1 MAIKK
6 SDFERIAD
14 NLYIQ
19 KDYSKNK
26 PTKFLIDF
34 TYQRKR
40 YRKVITID
48 NPLWDKRT
56 RINEAKK
63 RLQKYKEQVVQ
74 GKRPNEK
81 ITIERLFDLYIK
93 NQPDTAWNRKKA
105 DYFRQYVQPHLGHIR
120 VAQLKPFEIE
130 SLLKKMEKEGYKPR
144 TRKLVL
150 EVLKPLYKFAQINAI
165 VSEDPTKF
173 INVKIPP
180 QKKIVIDAANKLRI
194 IYEAITTLYKDDP
207 YYQALFLFGFT
218 GRRKDEV
225 LSLRWEHIDLVN
237 GYYWLANT
245 KPNQQQRYPLPNRVR
260 ELLLDIPMGEKSGL
274 VFKSPVTGKKL
285 VNISRQIKRLKKHTG
300 IEEFTFHYM
309 RNVLVSAMAENGLDT
324 PYLSGILGHTDINT
338 INKYLTN
345 NTFKSAEEAYSVLD
359 RIVGQAFS

>member
-6 SDFERIAD
+6 SDYELIAD

-19 KDYSKNK
+19 KNYSKDK

-63 RLQKYKEQVVQ
+63 RLQEYKEQVVQ

-81 ITIERLFDLYIK
+81 ITIEQLFDLYIK
-93 NQPDTAWNRKKA
+93 NQPDTDWNRKKPQIFER
-105 DYFRQYVQPHLGHIR
+105 YIKPYIGQTR
-120 VAQLKPFEIE
+120 VTQLKPFEVE
-130 SLLKKMEKEGYKPR
+130 KLLKRMEQQGYKPR
-144 TRKLVL
+144 TRKQVL
-150 EVLKPLYKFAQINAI
+150 EILKPLYKFAQINAI
-165 VSEDPTKF
+165 TDSDPTKF

-180 QKKIVIDAANKLRI
+180 QKKIVIDAANKLKI
-194 IYEAITTLYKDDP
+194 IYETITTLYEDDP

-218 GRRKDEV
+218 GRRKGEV
-225 LSLRWEHIDLVN
+225 LGLQWEHIDLVN
-237 GYYWLANT
+237 GYYWLPNT
-245 KPNQQQRYPLPNRVR
+245 KPNQQQRYPLPNRIK
-260 ELLLDIPMGEKSGL
+260 ELLLSIPIGEKKGL

-285 VNISRQIKRLKKHTG
+285 SNIERQVKKIRKRTG
-300 IEEFTFHYM
+300 IKEFSFHYM
-309 RNVLVSAMAENGLDT
+309 RNVLVSAMAEHGLDT

-345 NTFKSAEEAYSVLD
+345 NTFKSGEEAYHVID
-359 RIVGQAFS
+359 RIIGQAFS